1 MNMIN
6 WYEYLSSFEDI
17 LNRKLT
23 KKPYDNEAYIEYVK
37 LNKSRMNRWLRT
49 GLLKGSTQQTIEE
62 IREVQNWYI
71 ITEPWCGDAAHSV
84 PFIYLLSELNQ
95 NIKLTLILRDSEP
108 EWIERYLTN
117 GSRSIPKL
125 IVRNNY
131 DEDLFTWGPRPKECQ
146 LLISELKKQQISDED
161 IKTRAQEWYNK
172 NKGISLQEEIRNKIE
187 LHLNSRS

>member
-1 MNMIN
+1 MIN

-49 GLLKGSTQQTIEE
+49 GLLKGSTQQTIEK

-117 GSRSIPKL
+117 GSRSIPIL

>member
-17 LNRKLT
+17 LSRKLT

-49 GLLKGSTQQTIEE
+49 GLLKGSTQQTIEK
-62 IREVQNWYI
+62 ISEVQNWYI

>member
-1 MNMIN
+1 MIN

-131 DEDLFTWGPRPKECQ
+131 DEDLFTWGPRPKDCQ

>member
-17 LNRKLT
+17 LSRKLT

-49 GLLKGSTQQTIEE
+49 GLLKESTQQTIEK

>member
-1 MNMIN
+1 MIN

-49 GLLKGSTQQTIEE
+49 GLLKGSTQQTIEK

>member
-1 MNMIN
+1 
-6 WYEYLSSFEDI
+6 
-17 LNRKLT
+17 
-23 KKPYDNEAYIEYVK
+23 
-37 LNKSRMNRWLRT
+37 MNRWLRT

>member
-1 MNMIN
+1 MIN

-49 GLLKGSTQQTIEE
+49 GLLKGSTQQTIEK

-146 LLISELKKQQISDED
+146 LLISELKKQHISDED

>member
-1 MNMIN
+1 MIN

-23 KKPYDNEAYIEYVK
+23 KKPFDNEAYIEYVK

-49 GLLKGSTQQTIEE
+49 GLLKGSTQQTIEK

>member
-17 LNRKLT
+17 LSRKLT

-49 GLLKGSTQQTIEE
+49 GLLKGSTQQTIEK
-62 IREVQNWYI
+62 ISEVQNWYI

-146 LLISELKKQQISDED
+146 LLISELKKQHISDED

>member
-1 MNMIN
+1 MIN

-17 LNRKLT
+17 LSRKLT
-23 KKPYDNEAYIEYVK
+23 KKPYDNVTYLEYVK

-49 GLLKGSTQQTIEE
+49 GLLKGSTQQTIEK

>member
-1 MNMIN
+1 MIN

-49 GLLKGSTQQTIEE
+49 GLLKGSTQQTIEK

-84 PFIYLLSELNQ
+84 PFIYLLSEVNQ

-146 LLISELKKQQISDED
+146 LLISELKKQQISDEE
-161 IKTRAQEWYNK
+161 IKKCAQEWYNK

>member
-17 LNRKLT
+17 LSRKLR
-23 KKPYDNEAYIEYVK
+23 KKPYDNAAYLQYVK

-49 GLLKGSTQQTIEE
+49 GLLKESTQQTIEK

>member
-1 MNMIN
+1 MIN

-17 LNRKLT
+17 LSRKLT
-23 KKPYDNEAYIEYVK
+23 KKPYDNVTYLEYVK

-49 GLLKGSTQQTIEE
+49 GLLKGSTQQTIEK

-71 ITEPWCGDAAHSV
+71 ITEPWCGDAAHIV

-146 LLISELKKQQISDED
+146 LLISELKKQQISDEE
-161 IKTRAQEWYNK
+161 IKKCAQEWYNK

>member
-49 GLLKGSTQQTIEE
+49 GLLKGSTQQTIEK

>member
-17 LNRKLT
+17 LSRKLT

-49 GLLKGSTQQTIEE
+49 GLLKGSTQQTIEK
-62 IREVQNWYI
+62 ISEVQNWYI

-146 LLISELKKQQISDED
+146 LLISELKKQQISEED

>member
-17 LNRKLT
+17 LSRKLT

-49 GLLKGSTQQTIEE
+49 GLLKGSTQQTIEK

>member
-17 LNRKLT
+17 LSRKLR
-23 KKPYDNEAYIEYVK
+23 KKPYDNAAYLQYVK

-49 GLLKGSTQQTIEE
+49 GLLKESTQQTIEK

-131 DEDLFTWGPRPKECQ
+131 NEDLFTWGPRPKECQ

>member
-1 MNMIN
+1 MIN

-117 GSRSIPKL
+117 GSQSIPKL

>member
-1 MNMIN
+1 MIN

-172 NKGISLQEEIRNKIE
+172 NKGISLQKEIRNKIE

>member
-49 GLLKGSTQQTIEE
+49 GLLKGSTQQTIEK

-146 LLISELKKQQISDED
+146 LLISELKKQHISDED

>member
-1 MNMIN
+1 MIN

-23 KKPYDNEAYIEYVK
+23 KKPFDNEAYIEYVK

-49 GLLKGSTQQTIEE
+49 GLLKGSTQQTIEK

-146 LLISELKKQQISDED
+146 LLISELKKQHISDED

>member
-1 MNMIN
+1 MIN

-49 GLLKGSTQQTIEE
+49 GLLKGSTQQTIDK

>member
-49 GLLKGSTQQTIEE
+49 GLLKGSTQQTIEK

-131 DEDLFTWGPRPKECQ
+131 NEDLFTWGPRPKECQ

>member
-1 MNMIN
+1 MIN

-49 GLLKGSTQQTIEE
+49 GLLKGSTQQTIEK

-146 LLISELKKQQISDED
+146 LLISELKKQQISDEE
-161 IKTRAQEWYNK
+161 IKKCAQEWYNK

>member
-1 MNMIN
+1 M
-6 WYEYLSSFEDI
+6 
-17 LNRKLT
+17 
-23 KKPYDNEAYIEYVK
+23 
-37 LNKSRMNRWLRT
+37 
-49 GLLKGSTQQTIEE
+49 
-62 IREVQNWYI
+62 
-71 ITEPWCGDAAHSV
+71 
-84 PFIYLLSELNQ
+84 SELNQ

>member
-1 MNMIN
+1 MIN

-17 LNRKLT
+17 LSRKLR
-23 KKPYDNEAYIEYVK
+23 KKPYDNAAYLQYVK

-49 GLLKGSTQQTIEE
+49 GLLKGSTQQTIEK

>member
-23 KKPYDNEAYIEYVK
+23 KKPFDNEAYIEYVK

-49 GLLKGSTQQTIEE
+49 GLLKGSTQQTIEK

>member
-1 MNMIN
+1 MIN